1 MRRSGRGNGQSADD
15 KVLEWQGSD
24 QAKAEAIQARGIVF
38 TPEELAGTTREHHL
52 GSETEPELFEV
63 KFGPN
68 TVVQPHAHLCDEII
82 YVIAGQL
89 ILGSRV
95 LEPGSSVLIA
105 GQTLYSFRTGPE
117 ACTSS
122 TSVLA
127 AVPATSRKTNS
138 WRSEDPTWPLG
149 DRSRRH

>member
-1 MRRSGRGNGQSADD
+1 MGTVRVADE

-24 QAKAEAIQARGIVF
+24 QAKAEAIRARGIILS
-38 TPEELAGTTREHHL
+38 PEELAGKSREHHP

-63 KFGPN
+63 KFGPD

-95 LEPGSSVLIA
+95 LDPGSSVFIA
-105 GQTLYSFRTGPE
+105 GHTLYSFRAGPE
-117 ACTSS
+117 GVHFVNFRPRSGAGYLSKDEFMARRGS
-122 TSVLA
+122 DLA
-127 AVPATSRKTNS
+127 V
-138 WRSEDPTWPLG
+138 G
-149 DRSRRH
+149 